1 MGKEKKKKKKIKT
14 GKTPTLQISASWA
27 LLKRQRADSI
37 HKANWKEGLVII
49 LVGHVESGHW
59 QARYGSERELNSSS
73 GTFGHGAP

>member
-1 MGKEKKKKKKIKT
+1 MGREKKKIKT

-37 HKANWKEGLVII
+37 HA
-49 LVGHVESGHW
+49 ESGHW
-59 QARYGSERELNSSS
+59 QACYGPERELNSSS